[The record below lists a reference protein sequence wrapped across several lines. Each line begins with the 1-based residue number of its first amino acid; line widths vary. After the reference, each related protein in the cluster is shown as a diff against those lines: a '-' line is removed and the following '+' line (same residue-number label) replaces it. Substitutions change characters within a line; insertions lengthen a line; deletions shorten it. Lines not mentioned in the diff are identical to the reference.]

1 MDQPLSIPTPEIV
14 RKAAAARGL
23 SINEMSRRAKKHPDL
38 FRRWARG
45 NNASQ
50 ETIQAWLDVINATP
64 LQPQTDQDTHV

>member
-14 RKAAAARGL
+14 REAARVRGL

-64 LQPQTDQDTHV
+64 LQPHTEQESDV